1 MELLVKTC
9 RTERMNFQ
17 RILARTFLILG
28 GIFWVSAVFGAKWS
42 YQGAPL
48 TESLANAGVYA
59 VIVIVVFIVGLFYET
74 LAAVLLAVAA
84 IGVIV
89 WGIIAGWEAGVW
101 STVAF
106 FVLLPMILS
115 AALYAAA
122 ARMQRICSMV

>member
-1 MELLVKTC
+1 MELLARTC
-9 RTERMNFQ
+9 KTERMNFQ
-17 RILARTFLILG
+17 RILARVLLLFG
-28 GIFWVSAVFGAKWS
+28 GVFWVSAVFGARWS

-48 TESLANAGVYA
+48 TKSLADAGIYA
-59 VIVIVVFIVGLFYET
+59 IIVVVVFVVGLFYET
-74 LAAVLLAVAA
+74 LAAILLAVAA
-84 IGVIV
+84 VGVVV

-122 ARMQRICSMV
+122 ARMQKICNV